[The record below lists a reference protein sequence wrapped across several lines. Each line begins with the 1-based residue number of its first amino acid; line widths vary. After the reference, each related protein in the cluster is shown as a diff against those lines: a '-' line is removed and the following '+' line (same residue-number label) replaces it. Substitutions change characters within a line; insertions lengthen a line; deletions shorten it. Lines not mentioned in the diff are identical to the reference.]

1 MGASGE
7 RITQCGVG
15 PCFFLQAHGPPRH
28 GGQKTAAHTNTPP
41 PTLSLSRSHG
51 GATIITGWR
60 GVLRAM
66 ARC

>member
-15 PCFFLQAHGPPRH
+15 PCFFLQAHGPPKH

-41 PTLSLSRSHG
+41 PTLSLALMAVPRSSQDG
-51 GATIITGWR
+51 EG
-60 GVLRAM
+60 
-66 ARC
+66 C